1 MSHRTYLKRKYF
13 STLYEVTPEI
23 ARRPDATVDISASE
37 ILVVSNRRWAGIIPA
52 VPAPCGDRIVDN
64 SEEFQASSDSISHSG
79 PSSCS
84 VTNLVDYRSANLPVA
99 WKRT

>member
-52 VPAPCGDRIVDN
+52 VPAPCSDRIVDN
-64 SEEFQASSDSISHSG
+64 SEEFQASSDSISG
-79 PSSCS
+79 AGLSSRS
-84 VTNLVDYRSANLPVA
+84 ITSRTSSRSACHLVP